1 MRDPTIGSRSYHGEL
16 YVSLHV
22 LDSYFHFSLSSLV
35 SYSHERENKEQFI
48 IIALQ
53 NICEWWYG
61 RTSATSVTVLVRSR
75 REKKKKKEIFRRY
88 LGQKCIKQDTEAWNE
103 RREDRQKC
111 TKWPLDL

>member
-1 MRDPTIGSRSYHGEL
+1 MRECTSATIKSQSYHGEL

-35 SYSHERENKEQFI
+35 SYSHERGNKEQFI

-61 RTSATSVTVLVRSR
+61 RISTTSVTMFWLEA
-75 REKKKKKEIFRRY
+75 EKKKMRY
-88 LGQKCIKQDTEAWNE
+88 LGQKCINQDTEAWNE
-103 RREDRQKC
+103 RRQDRQKC
-111 TKWPLDL
+111 TKWHHDL